1 VEDWEERPARTRDAA
16 TLLPFL
22 AAVLLAPPVILVFA
36 RPAAPW
42 GVPLI
47 VLYVFAVWGATIL
60 AGFLLARRLKRP
72 PGAPGPDGE
81 G

>member
-1 VEDWEERPARTRDAA
+1 MDDWEAEAPRARDAA
-16 TLLPFL
+16 TALPFL
-22 AAVLLAPPVILVFA
+22 AAALLVPPVILIFA

-47 VLYVFAVWGATIL
+47 VLYLFVVWAATIL
-60 AGFLLARRLKRP
+60 AGFLLARRLK
-72 PGAPGPDGE
+72 GAPAPRAPDGE